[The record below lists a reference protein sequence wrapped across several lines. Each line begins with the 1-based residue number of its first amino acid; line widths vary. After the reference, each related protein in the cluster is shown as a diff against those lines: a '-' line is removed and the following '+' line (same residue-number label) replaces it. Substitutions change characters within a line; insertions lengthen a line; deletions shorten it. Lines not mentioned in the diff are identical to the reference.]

1 MIDIMRIFSGLAFMS
16 ESPYIHN
23 VSAQEFQALVIE
35 NSLKQP
41 VLVDFWADWCE
52 PCKVI
57 MPVLA
62 KLAEEYA
69 GKFILAKV
77 DTEQEK
83 ELAAHF
89 GIKSLP
95 TMKLFVNGQIAD
107 ERMGVIPESEVRA
120 FIDAFIASESDKI
133 MSMAMQ
139 ALGEGRAEEALALMN
154 QALTKDPENADLKIS
169 IAKIVA
175 AQGDRESA
183 LALIDSLSDEDN
195 KKDEAVK
202 LRAEIDIARQLE
214 NTPPLQEIDQ
224 RLSDDPNDLEA
235 LWQKSLHLSAT
246 ANYDEAMD
254 CLLKIMIIDRQ
265 FKNDLGRTSLISLFD
280 LLGGEHLSVQK
291 YRRKMFTLLH

>member
-1 MIDIMRIFSGLAFMS
+1 MS

-23 VSAQEFQALVIE
+23 VSAQNFQVLVIE

-52 PCKVI
+52 PCKTV
-57 MPVLA
+57 MPMLA

-89 GIKSLP
+89 SIKSLP
-95 TMKLFVNGQIAD
+95 TMKLFVKGQVAD
-107 ERMGVIPESEVRA
+107 ERIGVIPESEVRA
-120 FIDAFIASESDKI
+120 FIDAFITSESDKI
-133 MSMAMQ
+133 VRAAMQ
-139 ALGEGRAEEALALMN
+139 ALDEGRAEDALALMN
-154 QALTKDPENADLKIS
+154 QALAKDPENADLKIS

-175 AQGDRESA
+175 AQGDRDSA
-183 LALIDSLSDEDN
+183 LALLDSLSDEDN

-202 LRAEIDIARQLE
+202 LRAEIEVAKQLE
-214 NTPPLQEIDQ
+214 NAPALPEIEQ
-224 RLSDDPNDLEA
+224 RLSDDPKDLEA
-235 LWQKSLHLSAT
+235 LLQKSRHLSAS
-246 ANYDEAMD
+246 ADYDEAME
-254 CLLKIMIIDRQ
+254 CLLKIMTVDRQ
-265 FKNDLGRTSLISLFD
+265 FEDDLGRTSLISLFD
-280 LLGGEHLSVQK
+280 LLGGEHPSVQK